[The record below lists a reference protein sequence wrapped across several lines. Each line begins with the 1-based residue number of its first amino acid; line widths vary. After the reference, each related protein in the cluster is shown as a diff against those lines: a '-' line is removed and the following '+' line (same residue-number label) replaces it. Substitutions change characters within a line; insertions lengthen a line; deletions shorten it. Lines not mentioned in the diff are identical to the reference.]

1 MAKLSDNLRRL
12 HIEEERIRSRSLAQI
27 EVEPAMAFRVEA
39 LETAMNTLVHFSL
52 RWSSEDR
59 DVITIQELGVRLCS
73 SAACS
78 FKLVLSGYYL
88 SAMAELRDLF
98 ETGQLLDFLGTDAS
112 LIACGARPIA
122 GRCANNLN
130 PGMCGP
136 CSTSGMGSSMGN
148 VQSAIAP

>member
-27 EVEPAMAFRVEA
+27 EAEPAMAFHVEA
-39 LETAMNTLVHFSL
+39 LETAMNTLVHFSF

-88 SAMAELRDLF
+88 SAIAQLRDLF

-112 LIACGARPIA
+112 GARPMT